1 MDAEAKEVVVID
13 LVEITCAKCGKP
25 PTTLLKVVGDSNT
38 PKEEI
43 YCRTHGLEQREI
55 LIARYT
61 RDKIE
66 FKDLTF

>member
-1 MDAEAKEVVVID
+1 VSSEKEPIQID

-25 PTTLLKVVGDSNT
+25 PTMLLKVVGDPST
-38 PKEEI
+38 PKEEV